1 MARDRRNTV
10 SVSERMAMLFVAIA
24 RDRQAKIEDKLQA
37 GYRPRLD
44 DRGNVVLVK
53 VKRREG

>member
-1 MARDRRNTV
+1 MARDKTI
-10 SVSERMAMLFVAIA
+10 SLSERMARRLREIA
-24 RDRQAKIEDKLQA
+24 EERQAKIEHKLQA

-53 VKRREG
+53 VKGREG